1 MKFFIEQIA
10 LCPPNP
16 AAAINLLKQLGMDNW
31 VHDHVV
37 ADGRVFGMSGTN
49 EADLAF
55 NYENTRPEG
64 KPLELEVLH
73 YTTGPNWMA
82 GRPPM
87 VSHLG
92 MHCTAE
98 ELDEFRRKFA
108 DMGIR
113 VAQEV
118 FTRTHTNPFL
128 LEQKR
133 KYQYVIFDTRDI
145 LGADL
150 KFIVRR
156 ENAA

>member
-1 MKFFIEQIA
+1 MKFFIEQVA
-10 LCPPNP
+10 LCPKNP
-16 AAAINLLKQLGMDNW
+16 AAAVNLLKQLGLDNW

-37 ADGRVFGMSGTN
+37 AGGKVYGDPGKNS
-49 EADLAF
+49 ADLAF
-55 NYENTRPEG
+55 NYESTRPDG

-73 YTTGPNWMA
+73 YTSGPNWMA
-82 GRPPM
+82 TRPPM

-92 MHCTAE
+92 MHCTTE
-98 ELDEFRRKFA
+98 ELEQFRRKFS
-108 DMGIR
+108 DMGIK

-118 FTRTHTNPFL
+118 LTETHTNPFL

-145 LGADL
+145 LGVDL